1 MEKHKIAMN
10 STLDAYKM
18 ALGQND
24 ERVQKLRNE
33 IEEKKKEIV
42 EREEKWK
49 LEEEGRNEAN
59 QLMNFNLS
67 PILQKIGK
75 F

>member
-49 LEEEGRNEAN
+49 LEEEGR
-59 QLMNFNLS
+59 
-67 PILQKIGK
+67 K
-75 F
+75 